1 MMNNQYI
8 HNLVQ
13 KQRYEA
19 VRCEAEQW
27 GLAQEVEPLNQRA
40 DNLLRQVVAGLLNR
54 LSHMSVPSG
63 NSHQAHEQG
72 PLHIG

>member
-19 VRCEAEQW
+19 VRREAEQW
-27 GLAQEVEPLNQRA
+27 GLAQEGEPLNPRG

-54 LSHMSVPSG
+54 LSHMSGPSG
-63 NSHQAHEQG
+63 NSYQAHERG
-72 PLHIG
+72 SLHIG